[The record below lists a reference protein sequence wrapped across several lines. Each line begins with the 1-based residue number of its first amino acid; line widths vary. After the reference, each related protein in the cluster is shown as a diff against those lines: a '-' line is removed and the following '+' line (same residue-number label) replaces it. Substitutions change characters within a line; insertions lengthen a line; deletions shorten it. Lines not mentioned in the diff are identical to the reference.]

1 MKKPLKWQ
9 RDARAFVKKQLL
21 KDFCKKLDMTLEKEL
36 NPKGI
41 KMNSFLVRYRVG
53 NKNFEEEIF
62 ADNEKAVK
70 ESIEMQAEWDFPKKK
85 VKIISI
91 KILNKVK

>member
-1 MKKPLKWQ
+1 MI
-9 RDARAFVKKQLL
+9 
-21 KDFCKKLDMTLEKEL
+21 LEKEL
-36 NPKGI
+36 NPQGI

-70 ESIEMQAEWDFPKKK
+70 ESIETQAEWDFPKKK

>member
-1 MKKPLKWQ
+1 
-9 RDARAFVKKQLL
+9 
-21 KDFCKKLDMTLEKEL
+21 
-36 NPKGI
+36 
-41 KMNSFLVRYRVG
+41 MNSFLARYRVG

-62 ADNEKAVK
+62 ADDEKAVK
-70 ESIEMQAEWDFPKKK
+70 ESIKMQAEWDFPKKK

>member
-1 MKKPLKWQ
+1 MQ
-9 RDARAFVKKQLL
+9 
-21 KDFCKKLDMTLEKEL
+21 
-36 NPKGI
+36 
-41 KMNSFLVRYRVG
+41 SFLARYRVG

>member
-1 MKKPLKWQ
+1 MI
-9 RDARAFVKKQLL
+9 
-21 KDFCKKLDMTLEKEL
+21 LEKEL
-36 NPKGI
+36 NPQGI
-41 KMNSFLVRYRVG
+41 KINNFLLRYLVG
-53 NKNFEEEIF
+53 NKNFEEEVF

-70 ESIEMQAEWDFPKKK
+70 ELIKMQAELDFPKKK

>member
-1 MKKPLKWQ
+1 
-9 RDARAFVKKQLL
+9 
-21 KDFCKKLDMTLEKEL
+21 
-36 NPKGI
+36 
-41 KMNSFLVRYRVG
+41 MNNFLVRYRVG
-53 NKNFEEEIF
+53 NKNFEEEVF

-70 ESIEMQAEWDFPKKK
+70 ELIKMQAEWDFPKKK

>member
-1 MKKPLKWQ
+1 
-9 RDARAFVKKQLL
+9 
-21 KDFCKKLDMTLEKEL
+21 MTLEKEL

-41 KMNSFLVRYRVG
+41 KMNSFLARYRVG

>member
-1 MKKPLKWQ
+1 
-9 RDARAFVKKQLL
+9 
-21 KDFCKKLDMTLEKEL
+21 MTLEKEL

-70 ESIEMQAEWDFPKKK
+70 ESIEMQAERDFPKKK

>member
-1 MKKPLKWQ
+1 
-9 RDARAFVKKQLL
+9 
-21 KDFCKKLDMTLEKEL
+21 MTLEKEL

-85 VKIISI
+85 VKIISLEETNEYVDMYNLEHLNNN
-91 KILNKVK
+91 KTWFANGILVKE

>member
-1 MKKPLKWQ
+1 MI
-9 RDARAFVKKQLL
+9 
-21 KDFCKKLDMTLEKEL
+21 LEKEL
-36 NPKGI
+36 NPQGI

-62 ADNEKAVK
+62 AD
-70 ESIEMQAEWDFPKKK
+70 KKK

>member
-1 MKKPLKWQ
+1 MI
-9 RDARAFVKKQLL
+9 
-21 KDFCKKLDMTLEKEL
+21 LEKEL
-36 NPKGI
+36 NPKGM

-53 NKNFEEEIF
+53 NKNFEEEVF